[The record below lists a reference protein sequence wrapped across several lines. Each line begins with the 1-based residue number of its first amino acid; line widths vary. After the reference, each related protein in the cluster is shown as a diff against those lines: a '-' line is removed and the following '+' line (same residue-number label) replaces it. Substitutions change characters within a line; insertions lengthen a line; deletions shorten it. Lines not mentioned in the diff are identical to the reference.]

1 MDELL
6 QQLEATLADLSLSTA
21 EKHALL
27 ALLRERPR
35 RADQLRQLRNRA
47 FELVLE
53 RSRQPEQLA
62 DMPKLVGWVS
72 DVVRMLDQASP
83 SVDLQTEV
91 WFSPG
96 PDCRNALIGQLKS
109 CRKRLDVCVF
119 TISDDELTL
128 EIIGAHRRRVQ
139 VRVITDD
146 DKRHDHGSD
155 VQRLRDAGIAVLTDD
170 TSAHMHHKFALFD
183 GRWLVNGSFNWTRS
197 ATQSNDENLVVTNDP
212 EQLRQFGAHFEALWS
227 RYG

>member
-1 MDELL
+1 MDQLL
-6 QQLEATLADLSLSTA
+6 EQLEASLADLTLSTP

-53 RSRQPEQLA
+53 RSRDSAQVA
-62 DMPKLVGWVS
+62 DMPKLVAWVS

-96 PDCRNALIGQLKS
+96 PDCRRALLGQLKS
-109 CRKRLDVCVF
+109 CRKRLDICVY
-119 TISDDELTL
+119 TISDDELTH

-146 DKRHDHGSD
+146 AKGYDHGSD
-155 VQRLRDAGIAVLTDD
+155 VQRLREAGIALLTDAS
-170 TSAHMHHKFALFD
+170 SAHMHHKFALFD

-212 EQLRQFGAHFEALWS
+212 EQLRQFAAHFEQLWS